1 MVFRMPKT
9 KLAKNNETGVQRFT
23 ADITNC
29 IRDLAP
35 ILTDSFESIRKGE
48 VGVEPRDL
56 VLKLFD
62 EWLHRSNLPKVEDAC
77 KYLQKVL
84 PKWGNRVERIR
95 LDIKKNLVGLGNLD
109 SLSVELTSKI
119 AKGTKITDAVS
130 NDVWI
135 AYVAQIRSFTLQT
148 AHFIVS
154 RLLMYLVGV
163 DKKAW
168 EALVVQNV
176 DKPYLQ
182 FYWNL
187 RASMSDFLPGL
198 YFLNEFD
205 WLYMP
210 DAMKQGLSA
219 DNKRVL
225 GAIEDKLDVAVGRFF
240 REICGQYDYTEMDMD
255 VWKTVY
261 QKFLSPED
269 VNKLGFV
276 TTPDEIVD
284 LVLDLVGYIKSEEG
298 LCKKTILDP
307 ACGSGTFL
315 VEALVRLKEHLYL
328 QMKCHH
334 FDEREPMWE
343 RDKKIIENVTS
354 NIHGIDINP
363 FATFLTTTNLTFQ
376 LIENYSNVRHKHPEF
391 SLEFDVVTHDALAR
405 SPPAS
410 KTLATENGRLK
421 EAVKRSEKYAKLCNK
436 KYDYVVGNPPWGS
449 ILKGGIGPLG
459 DKKTKLDYKAR
470 FESAYDKYDIFV
482 LFMERG
488 IKWTNKN
495 GLVGMITQNTWPST
509 QFGEGIKKV
518 IRQRTSVEYFIDM
531 GTLGRILFP
540 QKTNYPAITVLRAAT
555 SEEEPIVVEVTEK

>member
-1 MVFRMPKT
+1 MPKT

-29 IRDLAP
+29 IQNLEP
-35 ILTDSFESIRKGE
+35 ILTDAFESIRKGE
-48 VGVEPRDL
+48 VGAEAREL

-62 EWLHRSNLPKVEDAC
+62 EWLYRSNLPKVGDAC

-84 PKWGNRVERIR
+84 AKWENRVERIR
-95 LDIKKNLVGLGNLD
+95 LDVKKNLVGLRNLD
-109 SLSVELTSKI
+109 DLSVEITSKI
-119 AKGTKITDAVS
+119 AKGAKIPDAIS
-130 NDVWI
+130 SDVWI
-135 AYVAQIRSFTLQT
+135 AYAAQTRSFMLQT

-168 EALVVQNV
+168 EPLVVQHV
-176 DKPYLQ
+176 EKPYLQ

-187 RASMSDFLPGL
+187 RSSMSDFLPGL

-205 WLYMP
+205 WLYIP
-210 DAMKQGLSA
+210 DAMRQGLSSEH
-219 DNKRVL
+219 KRVL
-225 GAIEDKLDVAVGRFF
+225 GAIEDKFDIAIGRFF
-240 REICGQYDYTEMDMD
+240 KEIYDQYDYTEMDMD

-284 LVLDLVGYIKSEEG
+284 LVLDLIGYTKGQDE

-315 VEALVRLKEHLYL
+315 VEALVRLKEHL
-328 QMKCHH
+328 QTRMKCHD
-334 FDEREPMWE
+334 FDERKPAWE
-343 RDKKIIENVTS
+343 RDKQIIENITS
-354 NIHGIDINP
+354 NIHGIDIHP

-376 LIENYSNVRHKHPEF
+376 VIENYSNVRHKYPGY
-391 SLEFDVVTHDALAR
+391 SLEFNVVTHDALAR
-405 SPPAS
+405 SPPAT

-421 EAVKRSEKYAKLCNK
+421 EAVRRSEKYAKLCSK

-449 ILKGGIGPLG
+449 ILKGGIGPLR
-459 DKKTKLDYKAR
+459 DKKTKLDYQAR
-470 FESAYDKYDIFV
+470 FKSAYDKYDIFV

-488 IKWTNKN
+488 IKWTTKN
-495 GLVGMITQNTWPST
+495 GSVGMITPNTWPSAR
-509 QFGEGIKKV
+509 FGDGIKKV
-518 IRQRTSVEYFIDM
+518 IRERTGVEYLVDM
-531 GTLGRILFP
+531 GTLGSILFP
-540 QKTNYPAITVLRAAT
+540 QKTNYPAITVLRNAA
-555 SEEEPIVVEVTEK
+555 SKEEPVVVGVTEK